1 MNLLKLPGKDPVDN
15 MEWRLELR
23 RVCAE
28 DAKIRAAVRTICR
41 EDPIYFFN
49 AFCWLYEP
57 RPRFVNGKELP
68 KVIPFVTWPHQD
80 KVVREIVKHLGKR
93 DIGIEKSRAEGASW
107 IGVLLA
113 LQNWIFKD
121 MTPIGVVSRNLLT
134 ADNPSDPDSISW
146 KLIWQLSKLPMW
158 MVGKE
163 QVDWRYDRSKHTL
176 NNLRNGSTITSYA
189 ATGDVGTG
197 GRKAWFLAQPVSCKV
212 ATPSGWS
219 RMGELRVGDV
229 VLGKNGRPCSVTA
242 VHEHGVQDVYR
253 IEFSDGSSTRS
264 TLDHMWQVITS
275 GNRCASY
282 RRVSSRR
289 CKWGET
295 PYRDRWVRLPL
306 SEIIKDYARVR
317 PSGNRL
323 NKYHIPVC
331 SPVDFVSVEL
341 PLDPYLVGA
350 WIGDGYANGVSFASV
365 DQFILDTLS
374 DALPGDACMQLK
386 GRCIYRPS
394 TTESRAWLRGK
405 FKDLDMMRVGE
416 NKQIPEVYKRADVW
430 SRLRLLQGL
439 MDTDGTTQGRPGK
452 PKNHCSLTTI
462 SPQLASDVVEVVQSL
477 GGYAKV
483 VKIFPW
489 CTYGG
494 VRRRGKDAYKVT
506 VSLPPGMCPFS
517 LPRKVDRWCEK
528 TKYQL
533 TRAIVDISKVE
544 PEECRCI
551 TVDAEDHLYLTDD
564 FIVTSN
570 CDEVSKW
577 PAGLDEEAMAS
588 TQHVTDCRL
597 VVSTPKGASGAYY
610 EMMHE
615 PSNLVKLTLAWED
628 NPTKNRG
635 LYKFVRGKP
644 VAIDPKHN
652 NIPKSYSPPNQ
663 ETQDLFSRLRKK
675 GFNLQTGVR
684 SPWYDQECDRPR
696 ATPQAIAQELDR
708 DYGGSSYRIFTHE
721 VMAQIQKT
729 STKPLLRGEL
739 LTSDDQ
745 TLFEQRP
752 DGQMGLWCQLDLD
765 GKPPERGYVIGCD
778 IGAGL
783 GGSYTSNSVIQVIDG
798 VTRNQVLEFASNTMQ
813 PAEFA
818 DLAISVAKW
827 FHNAYLAWEA
837 NGIGGAF
844 GARVLEQRYANV
856 FRKPIFNQKKKVVSN
871 KLGWWTSKDTKEQ
884 LFSDMIIAIKQ
895 DRLTVR
901 SAQLIDE
908 MNQYIRVAGKIECMA
923 SLTSKSDADKGEA
936 HGDRVMA
943 LGIAL
948 QALKDRPI
956 PLKLDDPTSGRSKEP
971 PLGTMARRL
980 WEAAQ
985 KSKEDD
991 GWDDRLVSDMR
1002 GRRA

>member
-28 DAKIRAAVRTICR
+28 DAKIRAAVRTVCR

-197 GRKAWFLAQPVSCKV
+197 GRKAWFL
-212 ATPSGWS
+212 
-219 RMGELRVGDV
+219 
-229 VLGKNGRPCSVTA
+229 
-242 VHEHGVQDVYR
+242 
-253 IEFSDGSSTRS
+253 
-264 TLDHMWQVITS
+264 
-275 GNRCASY
+275 
-282 RRVSSRR
+282 
-289 CKWGET
+289 
-295 PYRDRWVRLPL
+295 
-306 SEIIKDYARVR
+306 
-317 PSGNRL
+317 
-323 NKYHIPVC
+323 
-331 SPVDFVSVEL
+331 
-341 PLDPYLVGA
+341 
-350 WIGDGYANGVSFASV
+350 
-365 DQFILDTLS
+365 
-374 DALPGDACMQLK
+374 
-386 GRCIYRPS
+386 
-394 TTESRAWLRGK
+394 
-405 FKDLDMMRVGE
+405 
-416 NKQIPEVYKRADVW
+416 
-430 SRLRLLQGL
+430 
-439 MDTDGTTQGRPGK
+439 
-452 PKNHCSLTTI
+452 
-462 SPQLASDVVEVVQSL
+462 
-477 GGYAKV
+477 
-483 VKIFPW
+483 
-489 CTYGG
+489 
-494 VRRRGKDAYKVT
+494 
-506 VSLPPGMCPFS
+506 
-517 LPRKVDRWCEK
+517 
-528 TKYQL
+528 
-533 TRAIVDISKVE
+533 
-544 PEECRCI
+544 
-551 TVDAEDHLYLTDD
+551 
-564 FIVTSN
+564 

-644 VAIDPKHN
+644 VAIDAKHN

-663 ETQDLFSRLRKK
+663 EIQDLFSRLRKK

-818 DLAISVAKW
+818 DLAISVARW

-901 SAQLIDE
+901 SAQVIDE

-956 PLKLDDPTSGRSKEP
+956 PLKLDDPVSGRSKEP